1 MCGRF
6 NSIASGADFA
16 KSYGANFLAEEV
28 PSSFNVAPTS
38 EVFVLSHEPNIEN
51 GRARLSVMR
60 WGLVPSWSKDKTK
73 ASGLINARCET
84 LQEKPSFK
92 NLLSK
97 HRCVIPMQGFY
108 EWSVINNQG
117 AKPSKQ
123 AHYISRTDG
132 ETMTVAGLW
141 TNWTDPQSKT
151 SSDGSRPVLSTCTI
165 ITTEAN
171 EKLKGI
177 HHRMPV
183 ILERSVVG
191 QWISGE
197 TVAPIELLISAPNDV
212 LQHETTTRLQRTSNV
227 HSSQFTDDQT
237 GRLF

>member
-1 MCGRF
+1 
-6 NSIASGADFA
+6 
-16 KSYGANFLAEEV
+16 
-28 PSSFNVAPTS
+28 
-38 EVFVLSHEPNIEN
+38 
-51 GRARLSVMR
+51 
-60 WGLVPSWSKDKTK
+60 
-73 ASGLINARCET
+73 
-84 LQEKPSFK
+84 
-92 NLLSK
+92 
-97 HRCVIPMQGFY
+97 
-108 EWSVINNQG
+108 
-117 AKPSKQ
+117 
-123 AHYISRTDG
+123 
-132 ETMTVAGLW
+132 MTVAGLW